1 MARLRQQTSLKL
13 VHTRLAGTRQAVYV
27 SPFAHDVAGDAR
39 DNAQSNVFTASW
51 RGAVTATGPSQQL
64 EGPLGL
70 ASTMYCFVCLFV
82 VGASALL
89 PPVAMHPRAAKA
101 LPAKWSDSGP
111 EKSATC
117 VSKANQKP
125 LTEYYSQREAEDAA
139 EYAAI
144 EYGTELEPYQ
154 CGRCQRWHLSPVERS
169 DVRSQRFA
177 CNCKGADGRPK
188 RLYSRR
194 DAEQNAKL
202 GGSSGVSLTT
212 YACPQNPGFWHLT
225 RSGAAPAARSDGFR
239 ASEPPTN
246 AKEKAKGRLVARRLE
261 PLEPDD

>member
-1 MARLRQQTSLKL
+1 M
-13 VHTRLAGTRQAVYV
+13 
-27 SPFAHDVAGDAR
+27 
-39 DNAQSNVFTASW
+39 
-51 RGAVTATGPSQQL
+51 
-64 EGPLGL
+64 GL
-70 ASTMYCFVCLFV
+70 ASTMYCFVCVFV

-101 LPAKWSDSGP
+101 RPAKWSDSGP

-212 YACPQNPGFWHLT
+212 YQCPQTPGFWHLT

>member
-1 MARLRQQTSLKL
+1 MMRL
-13 VHTRLAGTRQAVYV
+13 
-27 SPFAHDVAGDAR
+27 
-39 DNAQSNVFTASW
+39 
-51 RGAVTATGPSQQL
+51 
-64 EGPLGL
+64 
-70 ASTMYCFVCLFV
+70 CLFV
-82 VGASALL
+82 VGATALL
-89 PPVAMHPRAAKA
+89 PPVAIHPRAAKA
-101 LPAKWSDSGP
+101 LPAKWGDSGP

-169 DVRSQRFA
+169 EVRSQLVA

-188 RLYSRR
+188 KSYSRR
-194 DAEQNAKL
+194 DAEQNANL
-202 GGSSGVSLTT
+202 GGSGGVSLTT
-212 YACPQNPGFWHLT
+212 YECPQNPGFWHLT

-246 AKEKAKGRLVARRLE
+246 AKEKAKGRLVWRHRT
-261 PLEPDD
+261 

>member
-1 MARLRQQTSLKL
+1 M
-13 VHTRLAGTRQAVYV
+13 VN
-27 SPFAHDVAGDAR
+27 DA
-39 DNAQSNVFTASW
+39 
-51 RGAVTATGPSQQL
+51 
-64 EGPLGL
+64 
-70 ASTMYCFVCLFV
+70 
-82 VGASALL
+82 ALL
-89 PPVAMHPRAAKA
+89 VCCGRHRAPPPGRHTPKGCQGAAKA
-101 LPAKWSDSGP
+101 LPAKWGDSGP

-169 DVRSQRFA
+169 EVRSQLVA

-188 RLYSRR
+188 KSYSRR
-194 DAEQNAKL
+194 DVEQNANL
-202 GGSSGVSLTT
+202 GGSGGVSLTT
-212 YACPQNPGFWHLT
+212 YECPQNPGFWHLT

-239 ASEPPTN
+239 ASEPSTN

-261 PLEPDD
+261 PLEPGDTARRIALRSHREHCYGIRGLL